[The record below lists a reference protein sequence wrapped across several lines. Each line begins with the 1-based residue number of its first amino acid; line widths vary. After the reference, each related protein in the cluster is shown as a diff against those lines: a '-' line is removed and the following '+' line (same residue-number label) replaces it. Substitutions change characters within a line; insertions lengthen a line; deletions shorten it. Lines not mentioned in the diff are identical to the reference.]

1 MNYLFIICLILGS
14 AIVGGLVFQR
24 IGLPSVVGQIVAGI
38 IIGPAI
44 LNFVKIDNLISTGS
58 TIGIILLM
66 FLAGLECDF
75 DQVKKFM
82 KPSFVV
88 ASLGVLAPLVLF
100 FALGMALQQGIRD
113 SILWGVIFSAT
124 SVSISVAVLQE
135 YNKLNTVAGSV
146 ILGAAVVDDIISIIL
161 LSIFTSTFGK
171 GGISIFSMILLQL
184 LYLAFVLVM
193 VRYLVPHIFKFIV
206 RFNDTILL
214 VVVSLIICFSMAYI
228 AELASLSEVLGAF
241 FAGVAISLTNVGE
254 KIEKNI
260 NVIGY
265 SFFIP
270 IFFVSVGLEL
280 ELVTSFKSYFLVFII
295 TGLAVIT
302 KWIACGIGAKIFRF
316 SWQDANIVG
325 AGMVSRGEMALIVTQ
340 VAISNSLISKS
351 LYSELV
357 LAIIL
362 TTIISPIMLKSF
374 IKNK

>member
-214 VVVSLIICFSMAYI
+214 VVVSLIICFSMVYI